1 MCRLIRKASRLPR
14 GANNIQFRLQLRFIP
29 SSSAALTTHY
39 GDIDTPSP
47 PLL

>member
-1 MCRLIRKASRLPR
+1 MRYPIHKASRLPR
-14 GANNIQFRLQLRFIP
+14 GANIIQFRQQLHFTP
-29 SSSAALTTHY
+29 LSSAFLTAHY